1 MRIDK
6 SEAVGFFFVL
16 FITLSSIDDMCEWI
30 WSLASPQWVKI
41 LGVICALALW
51 ITGLAYLY
59 EAEKAMIY
67 KRRKEQKDE

>member
-51 ITGLAYLY
+51 ITGLAYIY